1 MPKRKAK
8 RLHLGDADPPSKK
21 NGSDPTVSSPAT
33 GGDPTIV
40 AAGPTDWVNKLSLE
54 VLCHIMDYLYLRNI
68 MALESLSRKLREAV
82 TMNLRVRTSID
93 FTEGKWY
100 GWMPNGF
107 TDEGFRRLL
116 QRCPELVSIYGLH
129 PQFVVKRRR
138 RGIDYFSVPGI
149 IEALQS
155 CPNLFGVETSN
166 LDILEAIV
174 TYLPHVYLLGQ
185 FKNRNGYFPISVE
198 NRVNLPASCRVTSLY
213 LTGVVTPDLPAIDLL
228 RHLYLKWVKFTSAN
242 PFRDFQ
248 CPNLRTFVMRSCAGP
263 SNALKYVP
271 LMTGLSGSRYL
282 ERIELVRVPF
292 LGGLIQHVVED
303 SWRTRGYRN
312 LTKIAF
318 GACKN
323 ALEVD
328 LGFLVITAANHLQ
341 ELDIQPSLTKDS
353 VFAALKMA
361 DVDFPQFDTLN
372 LGFID
377 EFPEAGKWTNAQ
389 LVQHGLADVT
399 ENPSNITDNGMRSV
413 GQVFPGVKYLSMY
426 NAPHLHNPH
435 TWHVPALVTWSR
447 LKDLT
452 IRRCHA
458 IKLDSF
464 CQLITLLPAIEY
476 IHLEEMF
483 REPPKGCLRVGL
495 SAGTGIG
502 VSSALVSNTGTAGS
516 GSNST
521 QGATVGHSSHDD
533 DDSSD
538 SDSDMEVN
546 QGETA
551 SDEPSTSSH
560 DSRKG
565 GKSHGHSVGP
575 KGKGFAKKAPKEEA
589 EDIVRPGMTSQSCQA
604 TSDEIKEDVKVA
616 TEAEKAQEAEK
627 KLAEQESTQAPAA
640 KSPASEDGDDSSSS
654 SDDEDE
660 HDHDASRQVQNDT
673 EQPAVGQES
682 SNQSQGGTTVQSD
695 PQQRVDNQSGEGS
708 SQQADQPPVV
718 AQNGLDQSEERLS
731 QQASCSSSSQNESQ
745 ESTNQEITT
754 QQNGASST
762 NGQINGDAGEERDI
776 QQNVNSDT
784 IAGPSSC
791 DVNVNEERESARCV
805 CGRSLNRRPVQDGAG
820 PSNSADANSEG
831 PSTGQQNGES
841 TNSRTSTCGSTNT
854 EPSSSVTCNGNVA
867 NGDDVAPRTSNGNVS
882 DNEPGSPDD
891 NRNVDINIEVAG
903 APSGSNS
910 AQEPSGASQETTE
923 DKPTVST
930 TAQPPA
936 DTSDRSSAPAVKPA
950 EKVITGRTKKELE
963 DLRGADPRY
972 HRPVTRSQSGPG
984 SSGNTSSTVSHQT
997 TTVLRRVGTRDVATS
1012 TSDPV
1017 IEDDYPQVLT
1027 VQSST
1032 LLSLSLHMVGVTN
1045 IVVKDC
1051 PKLTFI
1057 SGTACRV
1064 LKKIQLDK
1072 SPRLNRVSF
1081 QQCRKVDVKNVIQ
1094 QVCSL
1099 PAERNRMVTLRPMH
1113 KVDPSVLEQK
1123 MFSGCYDYHMCL
1135 LWDHSNPPSI
1145 VNKTQ
1150 AHSWMD
1156 LVSNIN
1162 QELLKNED
1170 FKEAESPQPGQVHCY
1185 PWGRDIY
1192 KADGP
1197 LDNGRFEMTTDFPW
1211 LKALMEAEPNKW
1223 AKPPPDNVD
1232 TKEGIYYPR
1241 DKGHLSTDLCLE
1253 SLQDTISA
1261 CKQKGLRL
1269 FKNVVLTYIQT
1280 CDVDREVVP
1289 DRYV

>member
-8 RLHLGDADPPSKK
+8 RLHLGDADPPPKK
-21 NGSDPTVSSPAT
+21 NGSGPKVSSTAT
-33 GGDPTIV
+33 GGEATTV
-40 AAGPTDWVNKLSLE
+40 AAADAIDWVNKLSLE

-68 MALESLSRKLREAV
+68 MALESLSRKLKEAV

-107 TDEGFRRLL
+107 TDEGFKRLL
-116 QRCPELVSIYGLH
+116 QRCPELVSVYGLH

-312 LTKIAF
+312 LTKIVF

-341 ELDIQPSLTKDS
+341 ELGIQPSLTKDS

-464 CQLITLLPAIEY
+464 CQLITLLPTIEY

-502 VSSALVSNTGTAGS
+502 VSSALVTNTGTAGS
-516 GSNST
+516 SGNNST
-521 QGATVGHSSHDD
+521 QAATVGHSHDD
-533 DDSSD
+533 DDDSTSSD
-538 SDSDMEVN
+538 SDSDMDVS
-546 QGETA
+546 QGETF
-551 SDEPSTSSH
+551 SDQPSTSSV

-565 GKSHGHSVGP
+565 GKSDGHSVGP
-575 KGKGFAKKAPKEEA
+575 KGKGFAKKVPKEEA

-616 TEAEKAQEAEK
+616 TAAEKAQAAEK
-627 KLAEQESTQAPAA
+627 KLAEQGSTQTPAA
-640 KSPASEDGDDSSSS
+640 ESPTSDDSDSSSS
-654 SDDEDE
+654 SDEEDE
-660 HDHDASRQVQNDT
+660 HDASRQVQNST
-673 EQPAVGQES
+673 EQPAAGQNNS
-682 SNQSQGGTTVQSD
+682 SQSQGGTSVQSE
-695 PQQRVDNQSGEGS
+695 PQQEPANQSGEGS
-708 SQQADQPPVV
+708 SQQADQPPV

-731 QQASCSSSSQNESQ
+731 QQPSCSSSSHNESQ
-745 ESTNQEITT
+745 ETQNQEATV
-754 QQNGASST
+754 QENGATST
-762 NGQINGDAGEERDI
+762 NGQMNGELGEDNDL
-776 QQNVNSDT
+776 QQAVNSEPV
-784 IAGPSSC
+784 AGPSSC
-791 DVNVNEERESARCV
+791 DVTINEGRESPRCV
-805 CGRSLNRRPVQDGAG
+805 CGRSLNRRPPQDGAG
-820 PSNSADANSEG
+820 PSNSAETNSRG
-831 PSTGQQNGES
+831 PSTSQQNGES
-841 TNSRTSTCGSTNT
+841 TNSRTGLCGNT
-854 EPSSSVTCNGNVA
+854 HPENRGSVTCNGNVA
-867 NGDDVAPRTSNGNVS
+867 NGDVVAPRTNNGNVGE
-882 DNEPGSPDD
+882 NEPGSPDD
-891 NRNVDINIEVAG
+891 NRNVDPSRDVTDV
-903 APSGSNS
+903 PSGSNS
-910 AQEPSGASQETTE
+910 AQEPSGTSQEETTE
-923 DKPTVST
+923 DKPTAST
-930 TAQPPA
+930 TAQQPA
-936 DTSDRSSAPAVKPA
+936 DRSSAPATKPA
-950 EKVITGRTKKELE
+950 EKVITGRTKKELDE
-963 DLRGADPRY
+963 LRGADPRY

-984 SSGNTSSTVSHQT
+984 SSGTTSDQQK

-1057 SGTACRV
+1057 SGTSCRV
-1064 LKKIQLDK
+1064 LKKLQLDK
-1072 SPRLNRVSF
+1072 CPRLNRVSF
-1081 QQCRKVDVKNVIQ
+1081 QQCRKVDVKNVVQ

-1113 KVDPSVLEQK
+1113 KVDPGMLEQK
-1123 MFSGCYDYHMCL
+1123 LFSGCYDYHLCL

-1145 VNKTQ
+1145 VNKTR

-1162 QELLKNED
+1162 QELLKNGD
-1170 FKEAESPQPGQVHCY
+1170 FQEAEPPQPGQFHCY

-1192 KADGP
+1192 KVDGP
-1197 LDNGRFEMTTDFPW
+1197 LDHGRFEMTSDFPW

-1232 TKEGIYYPR
+1232 TKEGVYYPR
-1241 DKGHLSTDLCLE
+1241 VKGHLSTELCLE
-1253 SLQDTISA
+1253 SLEDTISA

-1269 FKNVVLTYIQT
+1269 FKHVVLVYIQT
-1280 CDVDREVVP
+1280 CDVDNQVVP

>member
-21 NGSDPTVSSPAT
+21 NGSGSGPTVSSPAP
-33 GGDPTIV
+33 GGEATTV
-40 AAGPTDWVNKLSLE
+40 AADPTDWVNKLSLE

-68 MALESLSRKLREAV
+68 MALESLSRKLKEAV

-107 TDEGFRRLL
+107 TDEGFKRLV
-116 QRCPELVSIYGLH
+116 QRCPELVSVYGLH

-185 FKNRNGYFPISVE
+185 FKNRNGYFPICVE

-458 IKLDSF
+458 VKLDSF

-502 VSSALVSNTGTAGS
+502 VSSALVSNTGTAGG

-521 QGATVGHSSHDD
+521 QGATVGHNSHD

-551 SDEPSTSSH
+551 SDQPSTSSG

-627 KLAEQESTQAPAA
+627 KLAEQGSTQAPAA
-640 KSPASEDGDDSSSS
+640 DPPASEDGGDSSSS
-654 SDDEDE
+654 SDEEDE
-660 HDHDASRQVQNDT
+660 QDQGANRQVQSDT
-673 EQPAVGQES
+673 QQPTASQDNS
-682 SNQSQGGTTVQSD
+682 SQSQGETSVQSE
-695 PQQRVDNQSGEGS
+695 PQQEPSNQSGEGS
-708 SQQADQPPVV
+708 SQQTDQPNVV
-718 AQNGLDQSEERLS
+718 AQNGLDQSEDRLP
-731 QQASCSSSSQNESQ
+731 QQASCSSSTPNEDQ
-745 ESTNQEITT
+745 ESRNQEVTI
-754 QQNGASST
+754 QQNGAAST
-762 NGQINGDAGEERDI
+762 NGQINGESGEESDI
-776 QQNVNSDT
+776 QQNVNSDPV
-784 IAGPSSC
+784 AGPSSC
-791 DVNVNEERESARCV
+791 DANSNEGRESPRCV
-805 CGRSLNRRPVQDGAG
+805 CGRSLNRRPLQDGAG
-820 PSNSADANSEG
+820 PSNSTEVNTAG
-831 PSTGQQNGES
+831 PSTSQQNGES
-841 TNSRTSTCGSTNT
+841 TNSRTSTCGNTNT
-854 EPSSSVTCNGNVA
+854 EPRGSVTCNGNVA
-867 NGDDVAPRTSNGNVS
+867 NGDVEAPRTSNGNVGE
-882 DNEPGSPDD
+882 NEARTPDD
-891 NRNVDINIEVAG
+891 NRNVAQSSDVADT
-903 APSGSNS
+903 PSGSNS
-910 AQEPSGASQETTE
+910 TQEPSDTSQEDTTG
-923 DKPTVST
+923 DKPTDST

-936 DTSDRSSAPAVKPA
+936 EKSPAPAAKPA
-950 EKVITGRTKKELE
+950 EKVITGRTKKELDE
-963 DLRGADPRY
+963 LRGADPRY
-972 HRPVTRSQSGPG
+972 HRPVTRSQNTPG
-984 SSGNTSSTVSHQT
+984 SSGSTAHHQK

-1032 LLSLSLHMVGVTN
+1032 LVSLSLHMVGVTN

-1081 QQCRKVDVKNVIQ
+1081 QQCRKVDVKNVVQ

-1123 MFSGCYDYHMCL
+1123 LFSGCHDYHLCL

-1145 VNKTQ
+1145 VNKTR
-1150 AHSWMD
+1150 AHTWMD

-1170 FKEAESPQPGQVHCY
+1170 FKEAEPPQSGQYHCY

-1192 KADGP
+1192 KVDGP
-1197 LDNGRFEMTTDFPW
+1197 LHSGRFEITSDFPW

-1269 FKNVVLTYIQT
+1269 FRNVVLMYIQT
-1280 CDVDREVVP
+1280 CDVEGQVVD

>member
-1 MPKRKAK
+1 TIT
-8 RLHLGDADPPSKK
+8 AD
-21 NGSDPTVSSPAT
+21 
-33 GGDPTIV
+33 
-40 AAGPTDWVNKLSLE
+40 PTDWVNKLSLE

-68 MALESLSRKLREAV
+68 MALESLSRKLKEAV

-107 TDEGFRRLL
+107 TDEGFKRLV
-116 QRCPELVSIYGLH
+116 QRCPELVSVYGLH

-185 FKNRNGYFPISVE
+185 FKNRNGYFPICVE

-458 IKLDSF
+458 VKLDSF

-502 VSSALVSNTGTAGS
+502 VSSALVSNTGTAGG

-521 QGATVGHSSHDD
+521 QGGRQVHD
-533 DDSSD
+533 
-538 SDSDMEVN
+538 
-546 QGETA
+546 
-551 SDEPSTSSH
+551 
-560 DSRKG
+560 G
-565 GKSHGHSVGP
+565 G
-575 KGKGFAKKAPKEEA
+575 
-589 EDIVRPGMTSQSCQA
+589 
-604 TSDEIKEDVKVA
+604 
-616 TEAEKAQEAEK
+616 
-627 KLAEQESTQAPAA
+627 
-640 KSPASEDGDDSSSS
+640 DSSSS
-654 SDDEDE
+654 SDEEDE
-660 HDHDASRQVQNDT
+660 QDQGANRQVQSDT
-673 EQPAVGQES
+673 QQPTASQDNS
-682 SNQSQGGTTVQSD
+682 SQSQGETSVQSE
-695 PQQRVDNQSGEGS
+695 PQQEPSNQSGEGS
-708 SQQADQPPVV
+708 SQQTDQPNVV
-718 AQNGLDQSEERLS
+718 AQNGLDQSEDRLP
-731 QQASCSSSSQNESQ
+731 QQASCSSSTPNEDQ
-745 ESTNQEITT
+745 ESRNQEVTI
-754 QQNGASST
+754 QQNGAAST
-762 NGQINGDAGEERDI
+762 NGQINGESGEESDI
-776 QQNVNSDT
+776 QQNVNSD
-784 IAGPSSC
+784 P
-791 DVNVNEERESARCV
+791 
-805 CGRSLNRRPVQDGAG
+805 
-820 PSNSADANSEG
+820 
-831 PSTGQQNGES
+831 
-841 TNSRTSTCGSTNT
+841 
-854 EPSSSVTCNGNVA
+854 
-867 NGDDVAPRTSNGNVS
+867 
-882 DNEPGSPDD
+882 
-891 NRNVDINIEVAG
+891 
-903 APSGSNS
+903 
-910 AQEPSGASQETTE
+910 
-923 DKPTVST
+923 
-930 TAQPPA
+930 
-936 DTSDRSSAPAVKPA
+936 
-950 EKVITGRTKKELE
+950 
-963 DLRGADPRY
+963 
-972 HRPVTRSQSGPG
+972 
-984 SSGNTSSTVSHQT
+984 

-1032 LLSLSLHMVGVTN
+1032 LVSLSLHMVGVTN

-1081 QQCRKVDVKNVIQ
+1081 QQCRKVDVKNVVQ

-1123 MFSGCYDYHMCL
+1123 LFSGCHDYHLCL

-1145 VNKTQ
+1145 VNKTR
-1150 AHSWMD
+1150 AHTWMD

-1170 FKEAESPQPGQVHCY
+1170 FKEAEPPQSGQYHCY

-1192 KADGP
+1192 KVDGP
-1197 LDNGRFEMTTDFPW
+1197 LHSGRFEITSDFPW

-1232 TKEGIYYPR
+1232 TKGIYYPR

-1269 FKNVVLTYIQT
+1269 FRNVVLMYIQT
-1280 CDVDREVVP
+1280 CDVEGQVVD